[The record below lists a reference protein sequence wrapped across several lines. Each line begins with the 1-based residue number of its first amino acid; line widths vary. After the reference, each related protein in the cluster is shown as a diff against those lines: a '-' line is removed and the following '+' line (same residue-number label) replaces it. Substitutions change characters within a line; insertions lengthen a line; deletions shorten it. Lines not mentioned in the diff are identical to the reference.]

1 MLVKGDSGLLNAHI
15 LIKFLCKIP
24 IHSKYVQ
31 FLLVPKYEYS
41 LYNFKWCLYK
51 LMTDLYC
58 DQSEVTK
65 NIMNSFHLLS
75 WFQKHP
81 IEKHPRFY
89 TFVQTCRL
97 CVQSSGS
104 HLATGFSS
112 CGVIGTST
120 TLLKWPFIPLC
131 SVSVAAHFES
141 FSSEIL
147 SDDEFSKCP
156 SRHWLLPAWYCVR
169 LRSWGIHL
177 VLVEYNS
184 LCQYCHDL

>member
-15 LIKFLCKIP
+15 LIKILCNIP

-31 FLLVPKYEYS
+31 FLLVPKYQYS
-41 LYNFKWCLYK
+41 LYHFKWCLYK

-65 NIMNSFHLLS
+65 NIINSFHLLS

-112 CGVIGTST
+112 WCGWHQYNPVEMTFHSIVHC
-120 TLLKWPFIPLC
+120 LC
-131 SVSVAAHFES
+131 SCTLWIIFIWDIVRWWTFQMPI
-141 FSSEIL
+141 SSLTFACMIL
-147 SDDEFSKCP
+147 CKTAF
-156 SRHWLLPAWYCVR
+156 
-169 LRSWGIHL
+169 LRNTSSLVGI
-177 VLVEYNS
+177 
-184 LCQYCHDL
+184 